1 MPSFDLEVAF
11 REDSVDV
18 ADNLLCLGYCF
29 SGATDVIHV
38 HMLSEFSCGFRE
50 FCVRKLG

>member
-18 ADNLLCLGYCF
+18 ADNLLYLGYCF
-29 SGATDVIHV
+29 SGATEVGV
-38 HMLSEFSCGFRE
+38 LLRL
-50 FCVRKLG
+50 LGILRSKAWLAC